1 VDVYTVSLE
10 NDGMEIVVDPNMIIV
25 EQIFEKLNQKI
36 IGAQIRT

>member
-1 VDVYTVSLE
+1 VDVCTVSLE